1 MTAEVEFG
9 PDVEIAHVLC
19 IDIVGYSKLATNEQ
33 STFLRQLNEIVRN
46 TPSFCRAEVAG
57 KLLRLPTGDG
67 MVLVFFTNPQAPV
80 QCALDIS
87 QALQKRNDIAVRMG
101 VHSGPVDRVS
111 DIDERFNL
119 AGARELTSRNA

>member
-1 MTAEVEFG
+1 RGNRTRREHRYCRIPKAG
-9 PDVEIAHVLC
+9 
-19 IDIVGYSKLATNEQ
+19 TNEQ
-33 STFLRQLNEIVRN
+33 SPLLRQLNEIVRN

-111 DIDERFNL
+111 DIDERSIL
-119 AGARELTSRNA
+119 PGRELTSRNA

>member
-33 STFLRQLNEIVRN
+33 STLLRQLNEIVRN

-111 DIDERFNL
+111 DIDERSIL
-119 AGARELTSRNA
+119 PGRELTSRNA